1 MSSKAS
7 LIEKIFFAVMLGGA
21 LLLGLSPSLK
31 TTLTTLHIGKVT
43 IPLAPLFFSLV
54 IFLVVMFVTRL
65 LQRILKNRLLVKTD
79 LNPGTQATIVSITG
93 YIGLVIAFFWVLSE
107 LGIDLKNVAVFAG
120 ALSVGIGFG
129 LQNVVNNFISGV
141 ILLFGRA
148 IQVNDRV
155 IINGKEGIVRQINIR
170 STELETANG
179 VRILIP
185 NASVLSTDLTNL
197 STQKET
203 NLISLNFSVPQTSDV
218 VAVQEVLL
226 KVAAAEKRLAKTP
239 APTVLATDISGAVIT
254 FELSAAVKDINLKN
268 KLLSDL
274 RLQIL
279 TQLKEQKLI

>member
-1 MSSKAS
+1 M
-7 LIEKIFFAVMLGGA
+7 
-21 LLLGLSPSLK
+21 
-31 TTLTTLHIGKVT
+31 
-43 IPLAPLFFSLV
+43 
-54 IFLVVMFVTRL
+54 
-65 LQRILKNRLLVKTD
+65 
-79 LNPGTQATIVSITG
+79 
-93 YIGLVIAFFWVLSE
+93 
-107 LGIDLKNVAVFAG
+107 
-120 ALSVGIGFG
+120 
-129 LQNVVNNFISGV
+129 
-141 ILLFGRA
+141 LFGRA